1 MALTAKEVTQIAMN
15 LPSEDRARLAQ
26 ELLASLQDP
35 AEVDV
40 QAAWD
45 AEIRRRLSEIES
57 GTAELAPAEE
67 VFAEIRRLLA

>member
-1 MALTAKEVTQIAMN
+1 MTAKEVTQIAMN